1 MNQISNK
8 KLEDFLQVRANFL
21 EIRKSMHKF
30 LNDESRKNGLDIKR
44 LTDDYDRG
52 FMPWIYYGYDIHKM
66 DMDNTTCYILWNDV
80 LWYVLLRN
88 SYHKGSYR

>member
-52 FMPWIYYGYDIHKM
+52 FMPWI
-66 DMDNTTCYILWNDV
+66 
-80 LWYVLLRN
+80 
-88 SYHKGSYR
+88 